1 MFRIR
6 LMSGSSRTSFRKR
19 ISRRPALRRRS
30 LRMLCRSLTSKRS
43 PVASLSTQCGENMF
57 LPSIRH
63 LLLPMHRPSWSPPPC
78 RLHYS
83 KARPCGLAIR
93 KQDHRRCRWSC
104 HAARYA
110 VKPCGSGPSGPR
122 SSMRGV
128 RAASPPSRPLHRAC
142 PWQTSRP
149 SSWARRASGTT
160 LPELGRP
167 TGPPRSY
174 PRSACGSG

>member
-19 ISRRPALRRRS
+19 IRFALCCLEAKMYLNSLSFSLLRLRLSRRIVPHG
-30 LRMLCRSLTSKRS
+30 
-43 PVASLSTQCGENMF
+43 P
-57 LPSIRH
+57 H
-63 LLLPMHRPSWSPPPC
+63 PPC
-78 RLHYS
+78 RPHYS

-110 VKPCGSGPSGPR
+110 VNPCGSCPSGPR